1 MRQEIS
7 QQTNLELTN
16 NAHLNT
22 HTEDTGAL
30 SWLIGDMVSHV
41 LGDGL
46 PPRPRQ
52 DWRNSDILS
61 CMLEEFLKDMGEVP
75 SLVAGQSRTKG
86 TGEAVDAKPKFV
98 VPYSPNDDYAKFKPL
113 PFIDG
118 LRKAQALDLPDPDMQ
133 EDDKNLSNLSY
144 DKRVGSLILNGIEGD
159 DVHQGQV
166 GDCYFLAALSSL
178 AETHPEF
185 LEKNIQKNCD
195 GTYTVGFHKIT
206 HPDGCIKYDEDG
218 AYTLGIRTTKKIT
231 VDTELPKYGTQN
243 LYARGE
249 SNNELWVALYEK
261 AYAVYKGNDYDAI
274 HRGNPAQAFYELVGV
289 TSKTTT
295 TSSCDADELYECL
308 ATAVKEGNPIV
319 ASSNDSADGTLVT
332 AQNILCDHAYS
343 VLGVKERNGTKYVQL
358 RNPWGYKEWTGD
370 GSDAVDD
377 GTFWMPLTDFKSDFH
392 CVNVLDD
399 QGYENLYEPHSHPKK
414 RV

>member
-1 MRQEIS
+1 MVMRQEIS

-118 LRKAQALDLPDPDMQ
+118 LRKAQALDLPDPDNPDTAVRTPRGKSTSMFFR
-133 EDDKNLSNLSY
+133 LCW
-144 DKRVGSLILNGIEGD
+144 RAPLIL
-159 DVHQGQV
+159 
-166 GDCYFLAALSSL
+166 
-178 AETHPEF
+178 
-185 LEKNIQKNCD
+185 IQSAKA
-195 GTYTVGFHKIT
+195 F
-206 HPDGCIKYDEDG
+206 
-218 AYTLGIRTTKKIT
+218 IRF
-231 VDTELPKYGTQN
+231 
-243 LYARGE
+243 
-249 SNNELWVALYEK
+249 
-261 AYAVYKGNDYDAI
+261 
-274 HRGNPAQAFYELVGV
+274 AQAPRCPCRSAVAEFPSAGFAGRGR
-289 TSKTTT
+289 TPPTA
-295 TSSCDADELYECL
+295 C
-308 ATAVKEGNPIV
+308 TAV
-319 ASSNDSADGTLVT
+319 
-332 AQNILCDHAYS
+332 
-343 VLGVKERNGTKYVQL
+343 
-358 RNPWGYKEWTGD
+358 
-370 GSDAVDD
+370 
-377 GTFWMPLTDFKSDFH
+377 
-392 CVNVLDD
+392 
-399 QGYENLYEPHSHPKK
+399 
-414 RV
+414 